1 MPEAPQG
8 LDKYVQQVPRFVLPP
23 ELTNPPVTPAE
34 PPKEAKEVKP
44 PVVEATTPET
54 VKPETEAPPEE
65 PENQEKNA
73 SRRFERRID
82 RLHRRAAE
90 AQARSELLEKEL
102 AELRTK
108 NTPQTSPTAPR
119 MEDYTDVQEYA
130 KAYAK
135 HEKEQAL
142 KEFQQKQRDDAN
154 QSEQKALLS
163 EWEAKVSKAAQKYDD
178 FDEKVGDIKP
188 TTPWAFAM
196 MTEDNG
202 PDIAVYLADHPAEV
216 RKIAA
221 LRAVDQVKAI
231 ARLGDKL
238 AAPQEKPKQPS
249 KAPAP
254 IDPVKGEGKVSNME
268 ITPNQSPEE
277 YRRIRDKVLG
287 RK

>member
-8 LDKYVQQVPRFVLPP
+8 VEKYPVPRFVLPP
-23 ELTNPPVTPAE
+23 ELTNPKVEAPAE

-44 PVVEATTPET
+44 PVTEAVTPE
-54 VKPETEAPPEE
+54 PETTEVKADE
-65 PENQEKNA
+65 PEKQEKDA

-90 AQARSELLEKEL
+90 AQARAELLEKEL
-102 AELRTK
+102 TELRTK
-108 NTPQTSPTAPR
+108 SSPSPSTAPR

-142 KEFQQKQRDDAN
+142 KEFQQKQRDDAT
-154 QSEQKALLS
+154 QSEQKQLLS

-178 FDEKVGDIKP
+178 FDEVVGEVKP

-202 PDIAVYLADHPAEV
+202 PDIAHYLGNHPAEV

-221 LRAVDQVKAI
+221 LKAVDQVKAI

-238 AAPQEKPKQPS
+238 AAPQEKPKKPS
-249 KAPAP
+249 TAPAP
-254 IDPVKGEGKVSNME
+254 IEPVKGEAKVNNME

-277 YRRIRDKVLG
+277 YRKIRNKLLG